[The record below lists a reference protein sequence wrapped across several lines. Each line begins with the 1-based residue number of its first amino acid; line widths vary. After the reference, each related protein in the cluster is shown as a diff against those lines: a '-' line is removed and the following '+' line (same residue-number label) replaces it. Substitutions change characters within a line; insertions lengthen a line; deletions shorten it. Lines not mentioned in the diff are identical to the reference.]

1 VLTRLAT
8 EPDALA
14 QVARKALEL
23 MHYHPPNGPWTV
35 DGLPALE
42 VKRSDGSSI
51 CEAGCYQCLLSYFN
65 QPDHEHI
72 NRRDPNALGLLVAL
86 ANARVAPHVAPR
98 ADTATPAAPPV
109 ADDLHAQWLAALKAA
124 GCRVPDEGPLT
135 VLGGSAQMAAKYAAT
150 RTLVAL
156 QTPSPE
162 TTAALEERGW
172 TLLDMSNPARWAQQ
186 FADHAA
192 LFN

>member
-1 VLTRLAT
+1 M
-8 EPDALA
+8 
-14 QVARKALEL
+14 EL
-23 MHYHPPNGPWTV
+23 LHHRPPRGPWYV

-42 VKRSDGSSI
+42 VKRNDGSSI

-72 NRRDPNALGLLVAL
+72 NRRDPDALGLLVAL

-98 ADTATPAAPPV
+98 VDTATPAVPQA
-109 ADDLHAQWLAALKAA
+109 AGELRDQWLAALKAA
-124 GCRVPDEGPLT
+124 GCRMPDEGPLT

-172 TLLDMSNPARWAQQ
+172 TLLDMSDSSLWAQQ